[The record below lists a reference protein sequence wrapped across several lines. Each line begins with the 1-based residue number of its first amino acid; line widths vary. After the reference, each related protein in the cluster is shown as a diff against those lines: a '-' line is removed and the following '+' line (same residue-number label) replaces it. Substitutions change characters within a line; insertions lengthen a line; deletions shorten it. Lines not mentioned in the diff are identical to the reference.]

1 MKKLRIAIIG
11 LGVVGS
17 GFLNLLYEKQDILLK
32 SYGLDFTLVA
42 VCDKMRGSI
51 FNPDGVDMET
61 VIKETPASE
70 ALTGER
76 GLTSFEIIER
86 PEVDVIVEATPTN
99 LKTGGIGLEHAR
111 KALSAGKHFIST
123 NKAPPALAYK
133 ELMDL
138 AESNHVYYGYEG
150 TVLSGTPAICLAIEG
165 LPATSFKSIRGV
177 LNGTTNFML
186 ERMELDNMEFD
197 EALKLAQSLGYA
209 ESNPSSDVDGW
220 DACAKV
226 VIMANNIAGAN
237 ITPDDVE
244 VKGLSDVTLEDV
256 KAARAQGKKRIKMI
270 GSITF
275 DDKGEVVA
283 RVSPEIIG
291 SEDPLYSVK
300 GVTNAIS
307 FETDT
312 TETVTVMGPGAG
324 GRSAGYAM
332 LYDLVELN
340 RRRAAR
346 L

>member
-17 GFLNLLYEKQDILLK
+17 GFLNLLQEKRDILSQ
-32 SYGLDFTLVA
+32 SYGLDFDVVA
-42 VCDKMRGSI
+42 VCDKVRGSI
-51 FNPDGVDMET
+51 FNPAGVDIDI
-61 VIKETPASE
+61 VIKESPASE
-70 ALTGER
+70 ALEGER

-111 KALSAGKHFIST
+111 RALGAGKHFIST

-133 ELMDL
+133 ELMGL

-150 TVLSGTPAICLAIEG
+150 TVLSGTPAICMAIEG
-165 LPATSFKSIRGV
+165 LPATKFFSIRGV

-186 ERMELDNMEFD
+186 ERMELDNMDFD
-197 EALKLAQSLGYA
+197 EALALAQSLGYA

-226 VIMANNIAGAN
+226 VIMANNILGAN
-237 ITPDDVE
+237 ITPDDVK
-244 VKGLSDVTLEDV
+244 VKGLRGVTRGDV
-256 KAARAQGKKRIKMI
+256 KAARADGNRIKMV
-270 GSITF
+270 GSVMF
-275 DDKGEVVA
+275 DESGALVA
-283 RVSPEIIG
+283 KVSPEIVG
-291 SEDPLYSVK
+291 SDDPLYSVK
-300 GVTNAIS
+300 GVTNAVS

-332 LYDLVELN
+332 LYDLVELH